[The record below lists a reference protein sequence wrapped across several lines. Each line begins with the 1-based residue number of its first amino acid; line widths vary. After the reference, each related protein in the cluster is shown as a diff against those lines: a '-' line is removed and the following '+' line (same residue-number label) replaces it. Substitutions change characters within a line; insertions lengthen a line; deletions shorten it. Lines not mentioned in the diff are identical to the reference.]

1 MESGSWKVEAA
12 LGALVLGVLALFV
25 WLSFAVGGGA
35 PRDAA
40 RYVLLFDSALGLS
53 EDNAVAIAG
62 VKVGVVDEIGIEG
75 RRARVV
81 VAIDKDVALYPT
93 ARAAVRAKT
102 LLGEK
107 YVDLDPGE
115 PVGARLASGATLDQN
130 IPTVEIDQ
138 VIRSTAQLVA
148 SLNVITPPLEA
159 AVTRVD
165 DMLKGTEP
173 GGLKTE
179 LASTLADLG
188 VLIRETSK
196 VVEGSGADVQ
206 ALVKLTREKGP
217 TMIDKIDAASTRID
231 QLLAAVDPL
240 TLQNAANR
248 VDASM
253 ENVEKFTS
261 DMKVAMV
268 DVRDAA
274 KRLDGVMTRIDQT
287 LARLENV
294 NERSLR
300 EFFQVEGV
308 RVNLIPD
315 AKVETRIKR
324 LREESSPLP
333 DFGAAAPQ

>member
-12 LGALVLGVLALFV
+12 LGAVVLGVLALFV

-35 PRDAA
+35 PRDAS

-62 VKVGVVDEIGIEG
+62 VKVGVVEDIGIEG

-81 VAIDKDVALYPT
+81 IAIEKDVPLYPA
-93 ARAAVRAKT
+93 ARGAVRAKT

-115 PVGARLASGATLDQN
+115 PVGTALSPGTVLAN
-130 IPTVEIDQ
+130 NEPTVEIDQ
-138 VIRSTAQLVA
+138 VIRATATLVS
-148 SLNVITPPLEA
+148 SLNVITPPLET
-159 AVTRVD
+159 AVTRID

-173 GGLKTE
+173 GGLKAEMAT
-179 LASTLADLG
+179 TLADLG

-196 VVEGSGADVQ
+196 VVQGSGQDVQ

-217 TMIDKIDAASTRID
+217 TVLDKIDQASTRID
-231 QLLAAVDPL
+231 TLLAAVDPL
-240 TLQNAANR
+240 TLQNATNR
-248 VDASM
+248 VDSSM
-253 ENVEKFTS
+253 ENVEKFTG
-261 DMKVAMV
+261 DMKVAMA

-274 KRLDGVMTRIDQT
+274 KRLDAVMTRIDAT
-287 LARLENV
+287 LVRLEKV

-333 DFGAAAPQ
+333 ELVVPGSE